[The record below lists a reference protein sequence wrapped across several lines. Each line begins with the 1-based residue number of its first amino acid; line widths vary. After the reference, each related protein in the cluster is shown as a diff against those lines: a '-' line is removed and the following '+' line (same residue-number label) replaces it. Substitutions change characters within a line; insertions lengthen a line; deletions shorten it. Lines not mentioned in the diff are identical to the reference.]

1 MGGVAVVWSALLD
14 DELQKCVRSRHAG
27 PSTFVESFVPEA
39 PKSEKSCRT
48 FTFIAF
54 KITTFSL
61 RSLPLRSVSFFRQV
75 DLTHSLQT
83 LVRITTALARA
94 AVQQR
99 RGVGAR
105 GTHIA
110 ISHLLR
116 SAFTHHENMARP
128 HRGDLTTDGRA

>member
-1 MGGVAVVWSALLD
+1 MMSYRNACALTSNLCGART
-14 DELQKCVRSRHAG
+14 EHLLLLSSKAKSHACSK
-27 PSTFVESFVPEA
+27 PLLFLYA
-39 PKSEKSCRT
+39 HCRLYVL
-48 FTFIAF
+48 
-54 KITTFSL
+54 S
-61 RSLPLRSVSFFRQV
+61 PFFRQV

-116 SAFTHHENMARP
+116 SAFTHHEHMARP